1 MPRERLPMRKI
12 RDVLRLHAG
21 GLSKRRIAA
30 SLTIGRTAV
39 GDYIRRA
46 KRAGLGWPLAEGLAD
61 EDLDRL
67 LFPPAPVVYPRGR
80 PPADWPALHRE
91 LKRPGVTLSLLWEE
105 YRAVHPDGYGYSQFC
120 ARYRAWKG
128 KLDVTMRQSHVAGE
142 KMFVDYAGA
151 TAEVIDPESGEVH
164 EAQIFVATLGAS
176 SYTYAEATWTQGLP
190 NWIGSHTRAFAYFD
204 GVPAQVVPDNLK
216 SGVVKACLYDPEI
229 NRTYADLAAHYDTAI
244 VPARPR
250 KPRDKAKVGVGVQL
264 VERWNDAGRAI
275 RRRRID
281 AMSIDVRLGTR
292 DEEGPGLVQH
302 IKAGKVDVATIHD
315 VDGSGFRQEHIEGMN
330 VVQLAI
336 RDVDKTRNVA
346 PQVEQRVHLHRRLG
360 GAEVR
365 PRKDRQAQSDG
376 RRVQGV
382 DGIGQVQPQFFVDVQ
397 RPRLGDEPLGQRRMD
412 TPVAPFVGIG
422 QRRTTQVP
430 RS

>member
-1 MPRERLPMRKI
+1 
-12 RDVLRLHAG
+12 
-21 GLSKRRIAA
+21 
-30 SLTIGRTAV
+30 
-39 GDYIRRA
+39 
-46 KRAGLGWPLAEGLAD
+46 
-61 EDLDRL
+61 
-67 LFPPAPVVYPRGR
+67 
-80 PPADWPALHRE
+80 
-91 LKRPGVTLSLLWEE
+91 
-105 YRAVHPDGYGYSQFC
+105 
-120 ARYRAWKG
+120 
-128 KLDVTMRQSHVAGE
+128 
-142 KMFVDYAGA
+142 MF
-151 TAEVIDPESGEVH
+151 
-164 EAQIFVATLGAS
+164 
-176 SYTYAEATWTQGLP
+176 
-190 NWIGSHTRAFAYFD
+190 
-204 GVPAQVVPDNLK
+204 
-216 SGVVKACLYDPEI
+216 
-229 NRTYADLAAHYDTAI
+229 DLA
-244 VPARPR
+244 R
-250 KPRDKAKVGVGVQL
+250 G
-264 VERWNDAGRAI
+264 
-275 RRRRID
+275 
-281 AMSIDVRLGTR
+281 

-422 QRRTTQVP
+422 QRRAPDRLAEAHVIEFRCVGP
-430 RS
+430 RGRSRCRAGFPGRSAGRRPWTGIARRRKASGPGDRRHTGRRSA